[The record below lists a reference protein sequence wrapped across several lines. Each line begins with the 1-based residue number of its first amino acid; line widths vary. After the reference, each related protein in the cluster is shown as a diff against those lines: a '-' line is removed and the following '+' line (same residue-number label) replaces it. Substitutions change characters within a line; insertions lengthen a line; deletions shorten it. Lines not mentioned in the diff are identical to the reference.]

1 MFRYFLYST
10 RKLFAITKG
19 LGCSRWVGAIASK
32 TGRNSSQV
40 LHEAIALY
48 LGENDASTV
57 GVTLQDILNR
67 LETVEQQAA
76 IKVLLAR

>member
-1 MFRYFLYST
+1 MSKQPNPNIST
-10 RKLFAITKG
+10 RVPPEWKAKIE
-19 LGCSRWVGAIASK
+19 AIANK

-57 GVTLQDILNR
+57 GVTLQDILAR
-67 LETVEQQAA
+67 LEVVEQQQAA
-76 IKVLLAR
+76 VRVLLGR

>member
-1 MFRYFLYST
+1 MSRQPNPKVST
-10 RKLFAITKG
+10 RVSPEWKARIE
-19 LGCSRWVGAIASK
+19 AIANK

-57 GVTLQDILNR
+57 GVTLQDILMR
-67 LETVEQQAA
+67 LEALKQQAA
-76 IKVLLAR
+76 VRVLLGR